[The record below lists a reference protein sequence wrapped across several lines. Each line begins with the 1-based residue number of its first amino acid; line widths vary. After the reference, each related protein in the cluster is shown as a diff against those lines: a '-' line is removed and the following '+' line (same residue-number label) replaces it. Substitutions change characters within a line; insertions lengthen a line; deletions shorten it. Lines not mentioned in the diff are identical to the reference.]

1 MISFISRMICIF
13 PQIYTVVL
21 SQIYTVVLSPATKYV
36 VLRYPGGPWRMA
48 ETAERGNYEGGG
60 QENLSQ
66 LVGQSKRTVMSRSR
80 TEMKF
85 QWYNRSNSRTIGREE
100 GRRTVNPADKWPTP
114 LLLSRVRAPFLP
126 LRPRMLLFFEATYE
140 DDDPF
145 CSPTDDNGFQFLRRW
160 HCLFFSSLWLDLRLI
175 MEYGFLTRSIY
186 VLKRIGIT
194 PVRKCARET
203 IIWGLKRSDIVE
215 KRKLEVTKY
224 IPGKESFEIRDYQE
238 RKIGDYEIP
247 EQIRN

>member
-1 MISFISRMICIF
+1 
-13 PQIYTVVL
+13 
-21 SQIYTVVLSPATKYV
+21 
-36 VLRYPGGPWRMA
+36 
-48 ETAERGNYEGGG
+48 
-60 QENLSQ
+60 
-66 LVGQSKRTVMSRSR
+66 
-80 TEMKF
+80 
-85 QWYNRSNSRTIGREE
+85 
-100 GRRTVNPADKWPTP
+100 
-114 LLLSRVRAPFLP
+114 
-126 LRPRMLLFFEATYE
+126 
-140 DDDPF
+140 
-145 CSPTDDNGFQFLRRW
+145 
-160 HCLFFSSLWLDLRLI
+160 

-203 IIWGLKRSDIVE
+203 IIRGLKRSDIVE